1 VDDHA
6 VALFVRD
13 TSPKASAR
21 NERLAWQAKPISS
34 ARNERLAWQA
44 EPISSARNERLA
56 WQAKPISISAR
67 QHVQLDAVAHELL
80 GQLAHVAGKASLDDR
95 RVLPAQDQDARR
107 AHGGAGHYR

>member
-6 VALFVRD
+6 VAFLVRD

-44 EPISSARNERLA
+44 KPISSARNERLA
-56 WQAKPISISAR
+56 WQAKPISISAG
-67 QHVQLDAVAHELL
+67 QDMNLDAVARELL
-80 GQLAHVAGKASLDDR
+80 GQLAHVAREAALDDR
-95 RVLPAQDQDARR
+95 RVLPAQDQHARR
-107 AHGGAGHYR
+107 THGAAGHYR